1 MLRIRIGQHWK
12 HEGAKEALDG
22 FGLELDGMALVPG
35 ANEEPLGLVM
45 EQLLVAT
52 AALGAGQG
60 LAQVS
65 LPESSQELLLVR
77 RGDELTLQVL
87 RLGRPAGAVRPP
99 VTLEAGAWRRAV
111 VRAARG
117 WISDLRTSAA
127 PTRLRQK
134 ARTLLSQADREPPPL
149 AEPTPGWGLRLEPLA
164 FPGFRLEASDPEGL
178 LQREQRRMAVPVAAV
193 ALPGRLE
200 LVSRGLP
207 AWEVRGPVGLLAL
220 ELLRQAEE
228 VVRALEAGERSL
240 RLLPAGAGVPWQ
252 LDLLHGRVVAPGWV
266 LSWPAEALAQALT
279 APALGY
285 AALLSALDA
294 RLGENRY
301 LQDLKPRGRAVL
313 AALRAL
319 VARPAEE
326 PRVPGRRPRRALAP
340 PLHAGAQVRRLGF
353 LRRGHAKGLADEG
366 EAELHALSEGFALL
380 ARTRASV
387 VTREGEVVR
396 RWTARQG
403 LCFGGHGEALLAGG
417 GRLLAV
423 QLEQPDARWF
433 RDHDEATLEGR
444 LLVTGAHFLVSTQPS
459 GVRALGRYTGHE
471 LWRFL
476 PQRLHALHLGLHA
489 HRVLVASEGGTVH
502 GLDLEEG
509 SVRFRLTT
517 PLPCLGPPVPWGR
530 AAVVALG
537 RGDRMGILV
546 VEPMV
551 GTVRFVRELPLA
563 FAAAPLARG
572 SRLRVLGKHDGAPV
586 LLCLGPRGATQWE
599 RPLPLGPGPWA
610 LHADGE
616 GCVATAA
623 DGSAVRVDAQG
634 RLEWRLGGQGVEA
647 MAGAVLQRRV
657 LLLPG
662 ENVRA
667 VDARSGRVVA
677 EIPSPGGLH
686 ALAASEKLEVAVL
699 DAAGDLTVWN
709 LGASLGVVAPRP
721 HP

>member
-12 HEGAKEALDG
+12 HEGAQEALDG
-22 FGLELDGMALVPG
+22 FGLELDGVALVPG
-35 ANEEPLGLVM
+35 ANEEPLGLVL
-45 EQLLVAT
+45 EHLLVAT
-52 AALGAGQG
+52 AALGGGQG
-60 LAQVS
+60 LVQVS

-77 RGDELTLQVL
+77 RGDELTLHVL

-99 VTLEAGAWRRAV
+99 VTLEVDAWRHAV

-127 PTRLRQK
+127 PPRLRQK
-134 ARTLLSQADREPPPL
+134 ARTLLSRADRDSPPPSDV
-149 AEPTPGWGLRLEPLA
+149 TPGWGVRLEPMA
-164 FPGFRLEASDPEGL
+164 FPGFRLEAADAEGL
-178 LQREQRRMAVPVAAV
+178 LHRGQRRMAVPVAAL
-193 ALPGRLE
+193 ALMGRLE

-228 VVRALEAGERSL
+228 VVRALEAGERGL
-240 RLLPAGAGVPWQ
+240 RLLPAGTGMAWQ
-252 LDLLHGRVVAPGWV
+252 LDFLHGRVVTPGWV
-266 LSWPAEALAQALT
+266 LPWPTEALVQALV

-285 AALLSALDA
+285 GALLTALDA
-294 RLGENRY
+294 KLGDNRY
-301 LQDLKPRGRAVL
+301 LQDFKARGRAVL

-319 VARPAEE
+319 VVRPTDEARM
-326 PRVPGRRPRRALAP
+326 PGRRPRRTL
-340 PLHAGAQVRRLGF
+340 PLPLQPGAAVRRLGF
-353 LRRGHAKGLADEG
+353 LRRGHAKGLAGEG
-366 EAELHALSEGFALL
+366 EADLCALGEGFVLKG
-380 ARTRASV
+380 RTRASV

-396 RWTARQG
+396 RWTAAQG
-403 LCFGGHGEALLAGG
+403 LSVSARGEALLAGN

-423 QLEQPDARWF
+423 HLEESDARWS

-444 LLVTGAHFLVSTQPS
+444 LLVTEAHFLVSTQPS

-476 PQRLHALHLGLHA
+476 PQRLQGLHLGLQA

-502 GLDLEEG
+502 GLDLAEG

-517 PLPCLGPPVPWGR
+517 PLPCLGPPLPWGR

-546 VEPMV
+546 VEPHL
-551 GTVRFVRELPLA
+551 GTVRWVRELPLA

-572 SRLRVLGKHDGAPV
+572 SRLRVLGRRDGAPV
-586 LLCLGPRGATQWE
+586 LVCLGPRGATLWE
-599 RPLPLGPGPWA
+599 RPLPLGAGPWA
-610 LHADGE
+610 LHADAE
-616 GCVATAA
+616 GCLATAA

-634 RLEWRLGGQGVEA
+634 RVEWRLGGQGAEA
-647 MAGAVLQRRV
+647 VARAVLQRQV

-662 ENVRA
+662 ESVRA

-677 EIPSPGGLH
+677 EIPGPGGLH
-686 ALAASEKLEVAVL
+686 ALAASERLDVAVL

-709 LGASLGVVAPRP
+709 LGASLGVVGASGP
-721 HP
+721 